1 MLLAILA
8 PFVTQ
13 ILYQTS
19 SFSSDEKYNELCYVV
34 VLVFMEMLYLDSN
47 NASADYVLIRLYLC
61 SKYKLY
67 NDPLLGCCF

>member
-19 SFSSDEKYNELCYVV
+19 SFSSDEKFMF
-34 VLVFMEMLYLDSN
+34 VLK
-47 NASADYVLIRLYLC
+47 
-61 SKYKLY
+61 KYMDF
-67 NDPLLGCCF
+67 N